1 MAPAFAEPR
10 THQPLCQEVPVVVH
24 TIKLSDHVSQLVAE
38 VAGRAG
44 VTKSEVIRSAIEQYL
59 DFHAGRGAN
68 PNRLAELAE
77 FNQLVLDQILK
88 REFPDL
94 REQVLDAVDKRL
106 GKFHGR

>member
-1 MAPAFAEPR
+1 M
-10 THQPLCQEVPVVVH
+10 HQQFFRQSVSLPKFVLDDLDS
-24 TIKLSDHVSQLVAE
+24 LSSTLGVS
-38 VAGRAG
+38 R
-44 VTKSEVIRSAIEQYL
+44 SEVVRLAVIQYL
-59 DFHAGRGAN
+59 DFYAGRGAN
-68 PNRLAELAE
+68 PNRVAELAE

>member
-1 MAPAFAEPR
+1 M
-10 THQPLCQEVPVVVH
+10 VVH

-44 VTKSEVIRSAIEQYL
+44 VTKSEVIRAAIEQYL

-68 PNRLAELAE
+68 PNRVAELAE

>member
-1 MAPAFAEPR
+1 MSYNVVKR
-10 THQPLCQEVPVVVH
+10 TVC
-24 TIKLSDHVSQLVAE
+24 LSADTWKQLDAIASQS
-38 VAGRAG
+38 GSSR
-44 VTKSEVIRSAIEQYL
+44 SEVVRLAVFHYL

-88 REFPDL
+88 RDFADL